1 MNNRPCRAFLSAKV
15 IYILVSCYFNWKLLH
30 LRKTEARMNISIL
43 NKLSAFFSMQPI
55 QKAWVFGSY
64 SRGDESQGS
73 DIDILVQFQPDAN
86 ITLFKYAGMVDA
98 LQRLLKK
105 KVDLVEEGQ
114 LKGFAKDSVNRD
126 KLLIYERKA

>member
-1 MNNRPCRAFLSAKV
+1 
-15 IYILVSCYFNWKLLH
+15 
-30 LRKTEARMNISIL
+30 MNISIL

-86 ITLFKYAGMVDA
+86 ITLFKYVGMVDA